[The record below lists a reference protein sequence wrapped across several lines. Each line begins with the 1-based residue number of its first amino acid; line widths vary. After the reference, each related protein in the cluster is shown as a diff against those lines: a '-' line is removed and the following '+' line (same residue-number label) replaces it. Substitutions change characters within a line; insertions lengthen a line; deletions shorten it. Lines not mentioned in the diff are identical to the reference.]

1 MADDRPT
8 EPPPSPAAAATHLPR
23 QTALLR
29 DLLHRRRVA
38 ALATRDAAGDPAVS
52 QVPYAID
59 SSSATLVVHL
69 SALSAHTAQLAAAPR
84 AALLIGEGEV
94 AGEPVHALAR
104 ASLTVD
110 ADTPEPGS
118 ADEAAAR
125 AAYTARFPEAAFM
138 TGLGDFRFVRLR
150 PVAGRHIAGFGAA
163 RAVDADEL
171 ARVLRDGPP

>member
-1 MADDRPT
+1 MLNR
-8 EPPPSPAAAATHLPR
+8 R
-23 QTALLR
+23 QSASR
-29 DLLHRRRVA
+29 
-38 ALATRDAAGDPAVS
+38 LAC
-52 QVPYAID
+52 
-59 SSSATLVVHL
+59 
-69 SALSAHTAQLAAAPR
+69 AP
-84 AALLIGEGEV
+84 GN
-94 AGEPVHALAR
+94 LAR

-125 AAYTARFPEAAFM
+125 AVYTTRFPEAAFM